1 MTDREIV
8 TMMESKSGSMSI
20 VKNYHK
26 WDTIQDE
33 RKAEIIKAFL
43 EVKKAELAVAIKSR
57 LGYVG
62 KDSIIGHLDEEKA
75 KIYARMI
82 ILIVYGMLYKEG
94 DATDRSGMLLW
105 FRCWH
110 PNDKAQLF
118 DAVINLLNGDQF
130 YDLVLYHDVD
140 D

>member
-1 MTDREIV
+1 MTDQEIV

-20 VKNYHK
+20 VRDYHK
-26 WDTIQDE
+26 WDTIKGE
-33 RKAEIIKAFL
+33 RKGEIIKGVV
-43 EVKKAELAVAIKSR
+43 EVKKAEIAVEIKSR

-62 KDSIIGHLDEEKA
+62 NNSTLGHLDDEEA

-110 PNDKAQLF
+110 PNDKAQLLA
-118 DAVINLLNGDQF
+118 AVIDMLNNDYI
-130 YDLVLYHDVD
+130 YDLVLYHNVD
-140 D
+140 E